1 MRIEPAGR
9 CDHLGPDTFD
19 RGRDPQTGL
28 EAMTLIGE
36 GLAPKA
42 PGAAASGDLIKDGTD
57 AGFMADVIE
66 MSKTTPVI
74 VDFWATWCGPC
85 RQLTPALEKAVT
97 AMGGAVKLVKID
109 IDKNPAYA
117 GQLRVQ
123 SIPTVNAFVNGQ
135 PVDGFM
141 GALPEGQVRAFLDKH
156 VPTAEEMV
164 AEAEEEEAQE
174 ALVEG
179 DSDTALEKLQHA
191 VVTDPANDDARFDY
205 VKLLLQLGRE
215 DDAKVAFAPVIAKAA
230 MSRKLGALKA
240 WMDALDFVA
249 SGAYDASA
257 EAGFEAKIA
266 ANKRDFDTRY
276 ARARWL
282 ITQQRWTDAMDELLE
297 ILMRDK
303 AWGEEAARKT
313 CVAILELIEAPKP
326 RGPDRGCPGLR
337 H

>member
-1 MRIEPAGR
+1 MIDVTVEN
-9 CDHLGPDTFD
+9 F
-19 RGRDPQTGL
+19 
-28 EAMTLIGE
+28 EAE
-36 GLAPKA
+36 VV
-42 PGAAASGDLIKDGTD
+42 AAS
-57 AGFMADVIE
+57 MNV
-66 MSKTTPVI
+66 PVL
-74 VDFWATWCGPC
+74 VDFWAPWCGPC
-85 RQLTPALEKAVT
+85 KSLGPVLEKLEVEYA
-97 AMGGAVKLVKID
+97 GRFKLAKID
-109 IDKNPAYA
+109 SDQQQQLA
-117 GQLRVQ
+117 GMFGIR
-123 SIPTVNAFVNGQ
+123 SIPTCVLLKNGQ

-156 VPTAEEMV
+156 VPSEGALE

-174 ALVEG
+174 ALAEG
-179 DSDTALEKLQHA
+179 DTGTALEKLQHA

-230 MSRKLGALKA
+230 MSRKLGALKV

-249 SGAYDASA
+249 SGAYDAAA

-303 AWGEEAARKT
+303 TWSEEIARKT
-313 CVAILELIEAPKP
+313 YVAILELIEAPKP
-326 RGPDRGCPGLR
+326 KVAEGQIPPEDPVVATYRRRLSSVVLS
-337 H
+337 